1 MGVPNLM
8 EQVMTKT
15 YTAIETFDTAQERL
29 ERFKELSVKL
39 KNKEIDFKL
48 KYKTNDGLTVGIDS
62 FLLEYTVDY

>member
-1 MGVPNLM
+1 
-8 EQVMTKT
+8 MTKT